1 MLKMRALFN
10 LFIISIMFLTPRS
23 YAGDYMKTGEILLED
38 SYVFNVEEAT
48 GLMNKLSAL
57 EQEVENQKKII
68 EEYKRLDQIQQQKEL
83 DFIDLVETKELQITE
98 YEQLHALDT
107 NRIKQLNRQ
116 VNSSKFEKWAFM
128 GLGIGIT
135 VGAILVADKVDD
147 GIESFGNN
155 GAQQQAGVTLLR
167 F

>member
-1 MLKMRALFN
+1 MLKMKTLFS
-10 LFIISIMFLTPRS
+10 LFMILNIFLTS
-23 YAGDYMKTGEILLED
+23 TAYAGDYMKTGEVLLED

-48 GLMNKLSAL
+48 GLMNKLTTL

-68 EEYKRLDQIQQQKEL
+68 EEYKRLDQIQQQQEL
-83 DFIDLVETKELQITE
+83 NFIDLVETKELQITE
-98 YEQLHALDT
+98 YEQLHTLDT
-107 NRIKQLNRQ
+107 SRIKQLNRQ

-147 GIESFGNN
+147 GIESLGNN